1 MAEDFIIRGAQVC
14 LPDCVRTTNIA
25 VADGK
30 IAGIGDGL
38 SARDVVEAEGLL
50 LLPGAIDPHLHY
62 NEPGRTDWEGWAT
75 GSLASAAGGASCV
88 FEMPL
93 NAHPPTLDAESFDLK
108 RRAAEASSVVD
119 FGLWGGLTPVN
130 LDKMGELGERGVIGF
145 KAFLSSSGLDDFRRS
160 DRETLR
166 QGMKIAADLGL
177 PVATHA
183 EDEEMVARLAAE
195 AKAAGR
201 CGVRDYLAS
210 RPIAAEVAAI
220 REACELAGETGCKLY
235 IVHVSCGEGLDVV
248 AEAKKRGVDVTAETC
263 PHYLTFNEED
273 VEKIG
278 ADAKCAP
285 PLRSEATRANMIS
298 RVKRGDVDTLGTD
311 HSPCPPSMKQGDDFF
326 AIWGG
331 IMGAQQFIPGLFGA
345 GLDSQTI
352 ARLTGRNV
360 AVRFGLTGRK
370 GSIAVG
376 YDADLL
382 LIDPRRVCEVTAS
395 GLLTRHRISAYTGR
409 RFPVSVRNVWVR
421 GTCAWSEQSGRG
433 GATGRL
439 VKGRAA
445 K

>member
-1 MAEDFIIRGAQVC
+1 MAEDFVIRGAQVC
-14 LPDCVRTTNIA
+14 LSDGLRATDVA
-25 VADGK
+25 VSDGT
-30 IAGIGDGL
+30 IAGIGESL
-38 SARDVVEAEGLL
+38 TAPDVVDAAGML
-50 LLPGAIDPHLHY
+50 LLPGAIDPHVHY

-75 GSLASAAGGASCV
+75 GSLASAAGGATCV

-108 RRAAEASSVVD
+108 RRAAEASSVID
-119 FGLWGGLTPVN
+119 FALWGGLTPVN
-130 LDKMGELGERGVIGF
+130 LDNMRELGERGVIGF
-145 KAFLSSSGLDDFRRS
+145 KAFMSSSGTDDFRRS
-160 DRETLR
+160 DRDTLR
-166 QGMKIAADLGL
+166 RGMKIAAELGL

-183 EDEEMVARLAAE
+183 ESEEMVARLAAE

-201 CGVRDYLAS
+201 RGVRDYLAS

-220 REACELAGETGCKLY
+220 REACELAGETGCRLY
-235 IVHVSCGEGLDVV
+235 VVHVSSGEGID
-248 AEAKKRGVDVTAETC
+248 AIFEARRRGVDVTAETC
-263 PHYLTFNEED
+263 PHYLLLTED
-273 VEKIG
+273 HVEKIG

-285 PLRSEATRANMIS
+285 PLRSESTRADMVA
-298 RVKRGDVDTLGTD
+298 RVRRGDVDTLGTD

-345 GLDSQTI
+345 GLDAQTI
-352 ARLTGRNV
+352 ARLTGPNI
-360 AVRFGLTGRK
+360 ASRFGLAGRK

-382 LIDPRRVCEVTAS
+382 LIDPRRAREVTVS

-433 GATGRL
+433 GAKGQL
-439 VKGRAA
+439 VKGLAA

>member
-1 MAEDFIIRGAQVC
+1 MAEDFVIRGAQVC
-14 LPDCVRTTNIA
+14 LPDGLRTTDVA
-25 VADGK
+25 VSDGK
-30 IAGIGDGL
+30 ISGIGENL
-38 SARDVVEAEGLL
+38 TAPDVVDAAGML
-50 LLPGAIDPHLHY
+50 LLPAAIDPHVHY

-75 GSLASAAGGASCV
+75 GSLASAAGGATCV

-108 RRAAEASSVVD
+108 RRAAEASSVID
-119 FGLWGGLTPVN
+119 FALWGGLTPVN
-130 LDKMGELGERGVIGF
+130 LDNMRELGERGVIGF
-145 KAFLSSSGLDDFRRS
+145 KAFMSSSGTDDFRRS
-160 DRETLR
+160 DRDTLR
-166 QGMKIAADLGL
+166 RGMKIAAELGL

-183 EDEEMVARLAAE
+183 ESEEMVARLAAE

-201 CGVRDYLAS
+201 RGVRDYLAS

-220 REACELAGETGCKLY
+220 REACELAGETGCRLY
-235 IVHVSCGEGLDVV
+235 VVHVSSGEGID
-248 AEAKKRGVDVTAETC
+248 AIFEARRRGVDVTAETC
-263 PHYLTFNEED
+263 PHYLLLTED
-273 VEKIG
+273 HVEKIG

-285 PLRSEATRANMIS
+285 PLRSESTRADMVA
-298 RVKRGDVDTLGTD
+298 RVRRGDVDTLGTD

-345 GLDSQTI
+345 GLDAQTI
-352 ARLTGRNV
+352 ARLTGPNI
-360 AVRFGLTGRK
+360 ASRFGLAGRK

-382 LIDPRRVCEVTAS
+382 LIDPRRAREVTVS

-433 GATGRL
+433 GAKGQL
-439 VKGRAA
+439 VKGLAA

>member
-1 MAEDFIIRGAQVC
+1 V
-14 LPDCVRTTNIA
+14 
-25 VADGK
+25 
-30 IAGIGDGL
+30 
-38 SARDVVEAEGLL
+38 
-50 LLPGAIDPHLHY
+50 HY

-75 GSLASAAGGASCV
+75 GSLASAAGGATCV

-108 RRAAEASSVVD
+108 RRAAEASSVID
-119 FGLWGGLTPVN
+119 FALWGGLTPVN
-130 LDKMGELGERGVIGF
+130 LDNMRELGERGVIGF
-145 KAFLSSSGLDDFRRS
+145 KAFMSSSGTDDFRRS
-160 DRETLR
+160 DHETLR
-166 QGMKIAADLGL
+166 RGMKIAAELGL

-183 EDEEMVARLAAE
+183 EDEETVARLAAE
-195 AKAAGR
+195 AKASGR
-201 CGVRDYLAS
+201 RGARDYLAS

-220 REACELAGETGCKLY
+220 REACELAGETGCQLY
-235 IVHVSCGEGLDVV
+235 VVHVSSGEGLD
-248 AEAKKRGVDVTAETC
+248 AIFEAKKRGVDVTAETC
-263 PHYLTFNEED
+263 PHYLLLTEDD

-285 PLRSEATRANMIS
+285 PLRSEATRADMVA

-345 GLDSQTI
+345 GLETTTI
-352 ARLTGRNV
+352 ARLTGPNV
-360 AVRFGLTGRK
+360 AARFGLVGRK

-382 LIDPRRVCEVTAS
+382 LIDPHCGYEVTVS

-409 RFPVSVRNVWVR
+409 RFPASVRNVWVR

-433 GATGRL
+433 SSKGRL